1 MKLLFEFLFAVIF
14 PFVYVAYFFV
24 AVTYKIIKYSIL
36 YIVDQYCTVKKEFE
50 RVHGSDIS

>member
-24 AVTYKIIKYSIL
+24 AVTYKIIKSSIL